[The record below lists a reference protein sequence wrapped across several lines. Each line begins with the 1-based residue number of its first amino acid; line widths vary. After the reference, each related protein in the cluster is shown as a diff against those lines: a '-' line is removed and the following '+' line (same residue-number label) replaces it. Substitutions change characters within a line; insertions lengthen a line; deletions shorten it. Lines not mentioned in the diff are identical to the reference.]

1 MKKITTFILSL
12 ICLNIL
18 ADEIEEITILGTY
31 LQNGEL
37 DSSPVELISKK
48 RFDDFNISSIAEI
61 SKFISAASGSHF
73 QTNALGGQDQGMASI
88 TLRGLDHSSTLILIN
103 SKRQTFAGTAAND
116 GEGYIDV
123 NIIPEIAIQRIEILK
138 EGATSLY
145 GSDAIAGVINFQ
157 LIEQFKGMKLDI
169 KHQDTDNYSQT
180 DNNIGILFG
189 NNVFGFDLVAGL
201 QFLNRSSLPARS
213 IDGIAELALSGL
225 GKTFR
230 IAEADTV
237 SGGLYSGTYAAGQ
250 FVPDP
255 NCESNG
261 GILDG
266 NFCRFLYGN
275 RFNVVNDED
284 HQKIYGTISRQL
296 GNLYFQSTIIESS
309 IDVNDNPQ
317 SPSYPAL
324 PFLSRNIL
332 PSQGGSPFNVPVRW
346 YGRPLGSEYPSPYS
360 PKDINQFHWSNKVII
375 DLSDISKLEIAFTKS
390 EHENN
395 HYRPDVIDSRFL
407 NALNGLGGIN
417 GDLTW
422 DIFDSNQIPDSLID
436 YVKGAEISNKKASQD
451 IIDVI
456 FLSQMSGFDLAL
468 GLQYLEDDLEIYYD
482 DLSRVVFDNDGQFI
496 KSADLFFLGGGK
508 NVSASRNKRALFF
521 ELSRNYF
528 SSIDLRLAGR
538 FEDFDTGSSFDP
550 KISLKYKVNN
560 LVSIR
565 ASMSESFSMPSMA
578 QMFSSEVQ
586 LGSVRD
592 TSNVFVRQA
601 QLGNPNLKPATSENL
616 NLGLL
621 INALNYKFSL
631 DYWEIDYE
639 NRIEAQSAQA
649 LLNENPNGPAITRN
663 VDGDLIGVTT
673 TYFNEESTEVAGI
686 DLDLSYSFPINKFGD
701 FDIRIVGTNLIK
713 FSTPLVESGV
723 SKMQNRVGRFNY
735 DSHMHSLPRNRINL
749 FFGINGKNFRHQL
762 NTRYIDSYKNTRAI
776 TGLGLTYGYKN
787 KVDSFV
793 VHDYCL
799 KSSETF
805 TPDFFNGK
813 LNFGFCII
821 NINDES
827 APQLY
832 DAPDFSFDTRLHDPR
847 GRMFSINFNL
857 EL

>member
-116 GEGYIDV
+116 GEDISMLILFLKLQFKELRSLRKC
-123 NIIPEIAIQRIEILK
+123 NFIIWIRCN
-138 EGATSLY
+138 S
-145 GSDAIAGVINFQ
+145 GVINFQ

-237 SGGLYSGTYAAGQ
+237 SDCTVLWRSRTICARS
-250 FVPDP
+250 

-390 EHENN
+390 EHE
-395 HYRPDVIDSRFL
+395 
-407 NALNGLGGIN
+407 
-417 GDLTW
+417 
-422 DIFDSNQIPDSLID
+422 
-436 YVKGAEISNKKASQD
+436 K
-451 IIDVI
+451 
-456 FLSQMSGFDLAL
+456 
-468 GLQYLEDDLEIYYD
+468 
-482 DLSRVVFDNDGQFI
+482 
-496 KSADLFFLGGGK
+496 
-508 NVSASRNKRALFF
+508 
-521 ELSRNYF
+521 
-528 SSIDLRLAGR
+528 
-538 FEDFDTGSSFDP
+538 
-550 KISLKYKVNN
+550 
-560 LVSIR
+560 
-565 ASMSESFSMPSMA
+565 
-578 QMFSSEVQ
+578 
-586 LGSVRD
+586 
-592 TSNVFVRQA
+592 
-601 QLGNPNLKPATSENL
+601 
-616 NLGLL
+616 
-621 INALNYKFSL
+621 
-631 DYWEIDYE
+631 
-639 NRIEAQSAQA
+639 
-649 LLNENPNGPAITRN
+649 
-663 VDGDLIGVTT
+663 
-673 TYFNEESTEVAGI
+673 
-686 DLDLSYSFPINKFGD
+686 
-701 FDIRIVGTNLIK
+701 
-713 FSTPLVESGV
+713 
-723 SKMQNRVGRFNY
+723 
-735 DSHMHSLPRNRINL
+735 
-749 FFGINGKNFRHQL
+749 
-762 NTRYIDSYKNTRAI
+762 
-776 TGLGLTYGYKN
+776 
-787 KVDSFV
+787 
-793 VHDYCL
+793 
-799 KSSETF
+799 
-805 TPDFFNGK
+805 
-813 LNFGFCII
+813 
-821 NINDES
+821 
-827 APQLY
+827 
-832 DAPDFSFDTRLHDPR
+832 
-847 GRMFSINFNL
+847 
-857 EL
+857 